1 MTTVY
6 IGPYLVIPNQ
16 QQCGVD
22 HHRQCINSCDTD
34 VTKNYCGEC
43 GHKII
48 IVETPRTIKCSPN
61 IYDLAD
67 CWEDT
72 MTCPTYGQNHPN
84 GDVWLPNNR
93 CAGTRIYNGEESIF
107 VPKQINSINVG
118 KELINAQATYGAFV
132 QAVKDTFKIDP
143 VWEYGIFVYGY

>member
-16 QQCGVD
+16 QECGVN

-34 VTKNYCGEC
+34 VTKNFCGEC

-48 IVETPRTIKCSPN
+48 IVETPRTIKCSPS
-61 IYDLAD
+61 IHDLD
-67 CWEDT
+67 TCWDDT
-72 MTCPTYGQNHPN
+72 LYCPTYGQNHPN

-93 CAGTRIYNGEESIF
+93 GFGTRIYNGEEDGF
-107 VPKQINSINVG
+107 VPTPFSSINVEQ
-118 KELINAQATYGAFV
+118 ELMNAKVNYGAFV

-143 VWEYGIFVYGY
+143 VWEYGIFVYAC